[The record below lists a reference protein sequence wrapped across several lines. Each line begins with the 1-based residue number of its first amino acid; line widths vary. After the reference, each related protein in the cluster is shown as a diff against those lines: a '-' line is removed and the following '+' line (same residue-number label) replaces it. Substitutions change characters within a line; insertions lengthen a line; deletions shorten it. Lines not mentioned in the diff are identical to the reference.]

1 MSYLNFLNLM
11 QAVKDLPAFPVMDA
25 LEERILNVLAAQ
37 WHEGKKLPVLDAMA
51 LFSDTSPA
59 TVHRRLKSFRAKGF
73 IALQLDDKDNRVK
86 YIVQTPQT
94 RKYFAKIDECLHAA
108 RA

>member
-1 MSYLNFLNLM
+1 L
-11 QAVKDLPAFPVMDA
+11 
-25 LEERILNVLAAQ
+25 
-37 WHEGKKLPVLDAMA
+37 
-51 LFSDTSPA
+51 
-59 TVHRRLKSFRAKGF
+59 RAKGF